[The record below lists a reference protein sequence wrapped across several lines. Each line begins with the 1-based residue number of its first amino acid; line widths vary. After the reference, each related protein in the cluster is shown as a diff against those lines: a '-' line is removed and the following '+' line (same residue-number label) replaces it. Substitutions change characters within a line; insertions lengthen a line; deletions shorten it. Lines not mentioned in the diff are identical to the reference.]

1 MARQTGKLS
10 DDDFR
15 AAVQAEIAAARP
27 SGDLSEAREKALD
40 YYHGRMERYFPTRD
54 GFSKATSS
62 DVQDTVESLMPSLM
76 EIFTG
81 GDEIARF
88 EPYGAEDEKAAQ
100 QETDAVNYVINV
112 ENDGFTLV
120 YDACKDAL
128 LLKTGVI
135 KHWWEKKTEKTR
147 EEYEGITPEGEALLL
162 ADKAMEPIE
171 RTAREDGLIDLVVI
185 RKTEGGRVRV
195 EAVPNE
201 EFRIVGNTRSMATA
215 RAAWHKRRL
224 PASDLVAMG
233 YPRDKVDELPPYTAT
248 DTQESSK
255 RDRDED
261 AEDPGK
267 DADANWA
274 MREVEVYEGFIRA
287 DRDGDGIAEQI
298 KVTCDETASVILEEE
313 PFVGRLFSVGTPIRQ
328 PHRVIGVSLADLVM
342 ELQDINTALTQ
353 GVLNNIYRV
362 NAPRTEVSEAALTED
377 TLTDLLRQDPG
388 GYVRTKKFGE
398 IREIVTQPMAQYA
411 LPILE
416 MMHGKRE
423 ERTGVTR
430 YNQGVNANSLNKTA
444 SGITQ
449 IMSASQMR
457 IRLIARILAETL
469 FKDVMLA
476 VHGLIQRHD
485 RVKRT
490 LKLRNEWVEVN
501 PAEWRER
508 SNMTVT
514 VGLGTGSREATIAS
528 LREILGMQLKAIEM
542 QKGVQGPLITLAN
555 VHHTFKK
562 LVEASGY
569 RGADAFVTEPPPNW
583 QPPAQPNPEME
594 KAQADAALEKYK
606 ADKEAEVEVYKAQLN
621 AWVSQ
626 YDAWMRARMGAYA
639 MPVEAPAPPPPPMLA
654 APPMGQPPIPPEGAP
669 AALPPGAP
677 A

>member
-1 MARQTGKLS
+1 VVARQTGKLS
-10 DDDFR
+10 DDDFK
-15 AAVQAEIAAARP
+15 AAVRAEIAAAAP
-27 SGDLSEAREKALD
+27 SGDLVKGRSKALD
-40 YYHGRMERYFPTRD
+40 YYHSRMDAYFPPRD

-62 DVQDTVESLMPSLM
+62 DVQDTIESLMPSLM

-88 EPYGAEDEKAAQ
+88 EPYSEEDEEGAQ

-112 ENDGFTLV
+112 ENDGFTLI
-120 YDACKDAL
+120 YDSCKDAL
-128 LLKTGVI
+128 LLKTGAI
-135 KHWWEKKTEKTR
+135 KHWWEKKVEKTR

-162 ADKAMEPIE
+162 ADSAVEAIE
-171 RTAREDGLIDLVVI
+171 RTERADGLIDIVII
-185 RKTEGGRVRV
+185 RKEDKGRVRV

-201 EFRIVGNTRSMATA
+201 EFLIVGNTRSMATA
-215 RAAWHKRRL
+215 RSAWHRRRL

-233 YPRDKVDELPPYTAT
+233 FPVDQVDKLPAYSAAKTE
-248 DTQESSK
+248 ESTK

-261 AEDPGK
+261 AEDTDK

-274 MREVEVYEGFIRA
+274 MREVEVYEGFVRA

-298 KVTCDETASVILEEE
+298 KVTCDDAAGVILEEE
-313 PFVGRLFSVGTPIRQ
+313 PFVGSLFSVGSPIRQ

-342 ELQDINTALTQ
+342 ELQDIQTALTQ

-362 NAPRTEVSEAALTED
+362 NAPRTEVPDDAQNED

-388 GYVRTKKFGE
+388 GYVRTKTGGL
-398 IREIVTQPMAQYA
+398 IREIATQPMAQFA
-411 LPILE
+411 LPIME

-430 YNQGVNANSLNKTA
+430 YNQGVNADSLNKTA

-457 IRLIARILAETL
+457 IRLIARLLAETL
-469 FKDVMLA
+469 FKDTMLA

-490 LKLRNEWVEVN
+490 LKLRNKWVEVD

-514 VGLGTGSREATIAS
+514 VGLGTGSREASLAT
-528 LREILGMQLKAIEM
+528 LREILGMQMKAIEM
-542 QKGVQGPLITLAN
+542 QRGVQGPLIKLQH

-562 LVEASGY
+562 LIETAGY
-569 RGADAFVTEPPPNW
+569 RGADAFVAEPPPDW
-583 QPPAQPNPEME
+583 QPPPQPNPEME
-594 KAQADAALEKYK
+594 KAKADAELEKYK
-606 ADKEAEVEVYKAQLN
+606 ADKDAEVEIYKAQLK
-621 AWVSQ
+621 AWVEQ
-626 YDAWMRARMGAYA
+626 YDAWMRARVGALV
-639 MPVEAPAPPPPPMLA
+639 PVEPPPAPPMPPRTGP
-654 APPMGQPPIPPEGAP
+654 Q
-669 AALPPGAP
+669 LPPHQMAQPMAMP